1 MSDGDHPVLAP
12 VLQGLYRVTEHQDL
26 GTSEMDGGQ
35 RDRSKKYDETE
46 DEYKNNLYYYK
57 NYIHILK
64 AKIRTGTETMARIY
78 GKELCT

>member
-1 MSDGDHPVLAP
+1 MYKANVRCSRTCGK
-12 VLQGLYRVTEHQDL
+12 
-26 GTSEMDGGQ
+26 
-35 RDRSKKYDETE
+35 RSKKNDETE

-64 AKIRTGTETMARIY
+64 AKIRTGTETMTRIY